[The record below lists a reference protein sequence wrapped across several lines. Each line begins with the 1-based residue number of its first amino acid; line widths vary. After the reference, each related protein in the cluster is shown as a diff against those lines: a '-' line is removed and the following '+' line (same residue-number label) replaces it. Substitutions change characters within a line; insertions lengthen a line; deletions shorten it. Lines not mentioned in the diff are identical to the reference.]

1 MMTKPI
7 HLETLA
13 VHQNYRGDETN
24 SIVRP
29 IHATSAYFFDDAD
42 HGANLFDLAVAG
54 NIYTRITNPTNDALG
69 ALVSDLEGGVGGLA
83 VASGAAAV
91 TTVILSLCRSGD
103 HILASKSLYG
113 GTLSLLA
120 NTFSQYGVTTTF
132 VDQNLSEE
140 ALNQAVLPNTKLIFA
155 EVIGNPLANVLDVDK
170 FSRVAKENRIPL
182 VIDSTFTPPNLFKA
196 IEHGADIIIHS
207 ATKYLGGHGN
217 TLGGIIVDAGTFDWA
232 SGKFEQFTKPDP
244 SYHGLVYHEVF
255 GNQAFIFKARTQA
268 LRDTGVAISPFNAF
282 LISTGIQTLAVRLAH
297 ISKQTLKLAQWLEQ
311 HPQIEWVSYPLLE
324 SHPDYALAKRY
335 FSQGA
340 GGILAFGIKGDLN
353 KCKRFIN
360 ATKIAIQAV
369 NVGDVRTIVTH
380 PASTTHRQ
388 SSAEELKEAGIS
400 ENLIRLSI
408 GLENLDDIKADLDQA
423 LKAE

>member
-13 VHQNYRGDETN
+13 VHQNYRGDDTN

-170 FSRVAKENRIPL
+170 FSRVAKTNRIPL

-196 IEHGADIIIHS
+196 IEHGADIIVHS

-311 HPQIEWVSYPLLE
+311 HPQIEWVSYPLLK

-353 KCKRFIN
+353 RCKRFIN
-360 ATKIAIQAV
+360 KTKIAIQAV

-400 ENLIRLSI
+400 ENLIRLSV

>member
-196 IEHGADIIIHS
+196 IEHGADIIVHS

-400 ENLIRLSI
+400 ENLIRLSV

>member
-1 MMTKPI
+1 MLT
-7 HLETLA
+7 
-13 VHQNYRGDETN
+13 
-24 SIVRP
+24 
-29 IHATSAYFFDDAD
+29 
-42 HGANLFDLAVAG
+42 
-54 NIYTRITNPTNDALG
+54 
-69 ALVSDLEGGVGGLA
+69 
-83 VASGAAAV
+83 
-91 TTVILSLCRSGD
+91 
-103 HILASKSLYG
+103 
-113 GTLSLLA
+113 
-120 NTFSQYGVTTTF
+120 YGVTTTF

-170 FSRVAKENRIPL
+170 FSRVAKANRIPL

-196 IEHGADIIIHS
+196 IEHGADIIVHS

-400 ENLIRLSI
+400 ENLIRLSV